1 MRNRMDS
8 IDWMAVNKCQTNIIR
23 DQKNFS
29 KIEKFSNSQKFSK
42 ISQEMILST
51 FLGFNFLIWMK
62 YLMINTR

>member
-1 MRNRMDS
+1 MANAMA

-29 KIEKFSNSQKFSK
+29 KIEKFSNSQKFWK